1 NHDKLRAAYPG
12 ITEYWDDVAKAPY
25 MYDSKTGNMF
35 TYDNVRSI
43 TEKAK
48 YVNDNEL
55 GGMIS
60 WMASNDKKTTSN
72 VRDELTKAQAK
83 GLYCDKA
90 LPAQEIVEA
99 PLDLK
104 VTIKTYKGQ
113 YGSQGY
119 TITLKNNEKLVE
131 TDKAVRLVETK
142 HKTIM
147 LPKLYINNSGLALS
161 EGSDAGGMGV
171 ISNLN
176 GQTIVDL
183 GDDYENRFIAPGQ
196 TKTFKLQQD
205 GALDVKNLKSISIS
219 QRVSLDGVEMEKQNL
234 FGDSEIVENT
244 APVLNGVADKSII
257 KGTAFD
263 VRDNVTAFDKEDG
276 DLTANIIVQHN
287 LNNQKIGNYTVTY
300 TVVDSKGVT
309 TTATRVISVVE
320 NTAPTF
326 SGNTAITIEVGTKF
340 DEMAGV
346 TAYDKESGDLTSLI
360 KIVGK
365 NVDLSKPGD
374 YYIEYSV
381 TDGSHI
387 VNTMR
392 SIRVVPKT
400 IIETNT
406 APTISGATDKEIKV
420 GTKFDAKASVTAFDK
435 EDGDLTSAI
444 VISGNVDT
452 TKAGTYTVTYTVT
465 DSKGLKATKTITIT
479 VTKAAEPSKYPEW
492 NRNDEAAG
500 KYVPGFKVTYKGVVY
515 VQSTSST
522 VWWAEPSANS
532 TVWKSEGADDG
543 YIKPAIKE
551 WSLTDQAAGLYTP
564 GVKVTYNGVTYIQS
578 STSTAWWAEP
588 SATSSIWKVVK

>member
-1 NHDKLRAAYPG
+1 
-12 ITEYWDDVAKAPY
+12 
-25 MYDSKTGNMF
+25 
-35 TYDNVRSI
+35 
-43 TEKAK
+43 
-48 YVNDNEL
+48 
-55 GGMIS
+55 
-60 WMASNDKKTTSN
+60 
-72 VRDELTKAQAK
+72 
-83 GLYCDKA
+83 
-90 LPAQEIVEA
+90 IVEA

-287 LNNQKIGNYTVTY
+287 LNNQKVGNYTVTY

-392 SIRVVPKT
+392 SIRVVPKTIIETNTAPTISGATNKEIKVGDSFDPTAGVTAFDKEDGDLTSSIKIATNLNTNKEGTYGVTYGVTDSKGVTTTKDIIVKVLPKT